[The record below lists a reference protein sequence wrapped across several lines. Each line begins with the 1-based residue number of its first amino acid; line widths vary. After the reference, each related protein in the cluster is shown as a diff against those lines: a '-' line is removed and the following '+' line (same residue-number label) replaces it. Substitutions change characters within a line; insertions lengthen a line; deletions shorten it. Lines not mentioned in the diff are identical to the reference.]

1 MKTQLKHIII
11 LSLII
16 IGLISACS
24 KLSNN
29 KEVESSAFS
38 FPSVSTEVI
47 APDSIKA
54 ELESMLKQ
62 MRAVHPNQSMMTDY
76 DELCR
81 VKNEIKAQINRP
93 MNQLEVFR
101 LYTLL
106 NPVFAD
112 AHNGIMLPKMSNQIK
127 EAVEAGDRLFPLD
140 VFIDKDFQLMAKAST
155 HGIEPGTI
163 IQSINGIDAI
173 EITTELEKHARG
185 DNTDFRRNLLATR
198 FAEYLWM
205 HKGTAKEFTLGLK
218 NGNNVE
224 IRTLEGATERP
235 PHRTFPKPFNKD
247 YTFDMLENDQVGYFK
262 ANTWYRTDGYEQFN
276 ALTDSIFNVLRT
288 KKSKHL
294 IIDVRKN
301 GGGDDMMWIEGI
313 LPYIAKKK
321 WQRMT
326 HFLGRVREIDQA
338 YPGRL
343 GEVAIFD
350 YYGEFEVS
358 DRPKFDGDIYV
369 IAGRQTYSSA
379 IMFTSI
385 IKDNELGTIVGQET
399 ETLAR
404 GCSTGMMVY
413 HDMNTTG
420 ITAFTPQHW
429 YQRSTEGSCMTG
441 IPTDIQLSDDPFNE
455 NQIVELLIE
464 KIMNKQRIHN
474 TE

>member
-1 MKTQLKHIII
+1 
-11 LSLII
+11 
-16 IGLISACS
+16 
-24 KLSNN
+24 
-29 KEVESSAFS
+29 
-38 FPSVSTEVI
+38 
-47 APDSIKA
+47 
-54 ELESMLKQ
+54 MLKQ
-62 MRAVHPNQSMMTDY
+62 MRDVHPSQSMIVDY
-76 DELCR
+76 DELWR
-81 VKNEIKAQINRP
+81 VKNEIKAQIKRP
-93 MNQLEVFR
+93 MNQLEIFR

-112 AHNGIMLPKMSNQIK
+112 AHNGIMLTKLSEQIK
-127 EAVEAGDRLFPLD
+127 KAVEEGDRLFPLN
-140 VFIDKDFQLMAKAST
+140 VFIDKDFQLLTKTNAF
-155 HGIEPGTI
+155 GIEPGTI

-185 DNTDFRRNLLATR
+185 DNTDFRRNLAADR

-205 HKGTAKEFTLGLK
+205 HFGSAKNFTLSLK
-218 NGNNVE
+218 SSDNTE
-224 IRTLEGATERP
+224 IKTLEGATARP

-247 YTFDMLENDQVGYFK
+247 YSFTMLENDQIGYFK
-262 ANTWYRTDGYEQFN
+262 ANSFYHTDGYDQFN
-276 ALTDSIFNVLRT
+276 ALTDSIFSMLRE

-294 IIDVRKN
+294 IIDVRRN
-301 GGGDDMMWIEGI
+301 GGGDDTMWIEGI
-313 LPYIAKKK
+313 LPYIANKK
-321 WQRMT
+321 WKRMT

-358 DRPKFDGDIYV
+358 DRPKFEGDIYV
-369 IAGRQTYSSA
+369 IAGRNTYSSA

-413 HDMNTTG
+413 HDMKTTG
-420 ITAFTPQHW
+420 IKAFTPQHW

-455 NQIVELLIE
+455 NQIVDLLIE
-464 KIMNKQRIHN
+464 KIMNK
-474 TE
+474 